1 MRLQPSLDHTLHT
14 DRVGGFRGLACVR
27 RGGLSPS
34 GITELLHRNSGRREN
49 AKLRSPGKPATGEP
63 LSTQVPCVTPGVS
76 GSPISPDAP

>member
-34 GITELLHRNSGRREN
+34 GITELLHRIAGRRGN
-49 AKLRSPGKPATGEP
+49 AKLRSPSKPATREP
-63 LSTQVPCVTPGVS
+63 FSAQVPCVTPGVS
-76 GSPISPDAP
+76 DSPISPGAP